1 MARTEVGPEHDG
13 AQPHLI
19 LPSARRARGIVLALH
34 GGAPR
39 STVPTP
45 SLDPGYL
52 RLVLAARAIHG
63 RTGGHLKVALLRN
76 AVRGWNGAS
85 GSPILDAEW
94 ALDRLVATYPGLP
107 LGLLGHSLGGRLA
120 FAMAARPE
128 VSSIVALAPWMAD
141 AYDERSFFGKPTLVV
156 HGTVDTITDA
166 YASRDLVQRI
176 QRAGGN
182 ARFES
187 VPSSH
192 PLMWRAGHIHSMAA
206 RFLTST
212 LRDATLRDAT
222 TA

>member
-1 MARTEVGPEHDG
+1 MARTEVGPRHDG

-19 LPSARRARGIVLALH
+19 LPSAYRARGIVLALH

-45 SLDPGYL
+45 RFDPGYL

-76 AVRGWNGAS
+76 AVRGWNGAA

-107 LGLLGHSLGGRLA
+107 IGLLGHSLGGRLA
-120 FAMAARPE
+120 FAVVTRPE
-128 VSSIVALAPWMAD
+128 VRSVVSLAPWMSD
-141 AYDERSFFGKPTLVV
+141 AYDGHDFLGKPTLVV
-156 HGTVDTITDA
+156 HGSIDTVTDA
-166 YASRDLVQRI
+166 EASEDLVRRI
-176 QRAGGN
+176 QQAGGD

-187 VPSSH
+187 VSGSH
-192 PLMWRAGHIHSMAA
+192 PLMWRGGRVHSMAA
-206 RFLTST
+206 RFLTRT
-212 LRDATLRDAT
+212 LRDVT
-222 TA
+222 T